1 MAPEHKNNRFNSN
14 WIQNYF
20 FVDMPA
26 TDSRYIYREKR
37 QDAAHRLS
45 GMLKVRLVTV
55 DPLFIGSGFQE
66 LEGTEEGMQF
76 VRKRQTNHS
85 GLWLERRST
94 SHLPCG
100 IKKLCAAGFVQD

>member
-1 MAPEHKNNRFNSN
+1 MAPEYQNSN

-26 TDSRYIYREKR
+26 TDSRYMRRDKR
-37 QDAAHRLS
+37 RDAAHQYS

-66 LEGTEEGMQF
+66 LENGQF
-76 VRKRQTNHS
+76 VRRYRMSYGMQK
-85 GLWLERRST
+85 
-94 SHLPCG
+94 
-100 IKKLCAAGFVQD
+100 